1 MINKMIFLANSVTL
15 EQHRMNFPTTDSSR
29 TESFRITMSE
39 ITLSDKTIYK
49 FGNLAK
55 ICKILLVYPHGNV
68 DPEHLFSMVSKIET
82 DQQSSLLPSTV
93 ANLISVKVSTSS
105 EWRIYVTRIYVTCGV
120 WHGIY
125 VTCKVDST
133 AEDYAKQ
140 RIYVTWGVARNLRKS
155 SIVTSL
161 QADSRAPDDGR
172 MNFGAFPPKVQ

>member
-1 MINKMIFLANSVTL
+1 MPRWPRGS
-15 EQHRMNFPTTDSSR
+15 
-29 TESFRITMSE
+29 
-39 ITLSDKTIYK
+39 
-49 FGNLAK
+49 
-55 ICKILLVYPHGNV
+55 CKV
-68 DPEHLFSMVSKIET
+68 DGTALYAEDYT
-82 DQQSSLLPSTV
+82 
-93 ANLISVKVSTSS
+93 A
-105 EWRIYVTRIYVTCGV
+105 RRIYVTCGV

-161 QADSRAPDDGR
+161 QAESRAPDDGR